1 MLNVRFVILK
11 CYFKYK
17 QNVNMHQAFLN
28 HKSLKE
34 LVIMLHVTP
43 HFSINNYLLLLQ
55 EQAVGEALAVL

>member
-1 MLNVRFVILK
+1 
-11 CYFKYK
+11 
-17 QNVNMHQAFLN
+17 MHQAFLN